1 MPEFTFSD
9 ETLDAIEK
17 ILEDIFS
24 QEFQRT
30 EELQKINQAL
40 EEIVVI
46 LKKIGRTKGIDI
58 IYEIC
63 SVFAKLIIIQSTPSL
78 VK

>member
-30 EELQKINQAL
+30 EELQKINRAL
-40 EEIVVI
+40 EEIVII
-46 LKKIGRTKGIDI
+46 LKKIGRTKGID
-58 IYEIC
+58 
-63 SVFAKLIIIQSTPSL
+63 V
-78 VK
+78 

>member
-58 IYEIC
+58 
-63 SVFAKLIIIQSTPSL
+63 
-78 VK
+78 

>member
-9 ETLDAIEK
+9 ATLDAIEK

-30 EELQKINQAL
+30 EELQKINQSLKEITLIL
-40 EEIVVI
+40 E
-46 LKKIGRTKGIDI
+46 KIGRTKGID
-58 IYEIC
+58 
-63 SVFAKLIIIQSTPSL
+63 V
-78 VK
+78 